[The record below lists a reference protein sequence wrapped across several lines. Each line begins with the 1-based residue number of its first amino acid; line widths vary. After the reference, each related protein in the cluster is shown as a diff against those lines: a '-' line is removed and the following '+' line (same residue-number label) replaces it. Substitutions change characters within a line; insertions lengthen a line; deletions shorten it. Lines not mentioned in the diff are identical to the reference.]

1 MPFNER
7 TRDTFEH
14 IDHYP
19 QPPLINLQPITYDK
33 ELMTEL
39 ALKNTTLAKTITKIM
54 IHLSG
59 FGDYYKKFP
68 QIMEQ
73 VLRRSNFRFP
83 GLYAPVISATIGII
97 DDPEKKNPIDRAVS
111 LVFGA
116 RSLYF
121 DLYAGRLSPDEYN
134 GQPLEMGQYP
144 NLFSTSLLL
153 GGKRVAL
160 FKSTHI
166 DRITVMYKGQIY
178 QVELTAG
185 DEEQKLIQLKQ
196 NLEHLISEQVP
207 ADQEASPGILTAAS
221 DQTQRMIFRRLIKN
235 PANRQSMEALKHSFL
250 TLCLDLDS
258 TPHDLA
264 EATRLAHS
272 RNYDNRWFHS
282 SLQLVV
288 FGNAKA
294 GTICNFTTYLDGNT
308 MMRGTSEIQK
318 RGQKIKVPDM
328 AGKKSA
334 DSMSPTKLHWQ
345 IPLAALERAKKD
357 YERILDHQ
365 EQATYVIEGIGRDL
379 FKTRGIAAVPVFML
393 ALQQATEKLCKRPAW
408 IQQFL
413 TMTRYRCMDL
423 NTCDINTSEV
433 REFLDFI
440 SNPEADKPMARDLLT
455 RAVNAQTE
463 AMKKKRNYLSPV
475 PIILSYV
482 RNCRGLKGI
491 YIKFIAALAMTLL
504 RLLRQFELQ
513 PRDIVVSHPDIY
525 NEAPIVGRPGIRLPY
540 VRCFGLHYQIY
551 TDKIVIT
558 MMPGLKWDVPN
569 AQLIQETENSLRQL
583 LQILE

>member
-7 TRDTFEH
+7 TKDIFEH
-14 IDHYP
+14 IEYYP
-19 QPPLINLQPITYDK
+19 QPPLFNLQPITYDK
-33 ELMTEL
+33 DLMTDL
-39 ALKNTTLAKTITKIM
+39 ALKNTPLAKTITKIM

-59 FGDYYKKFP
+59 FSYYYKTFP

-73 VLRRSNFRFP
+73 VLRRSNFRIP

-97 DDPEKKNPIDRAVS
+97 DDPEKTNPIDRAVS

-121 DLYAGRLSPDEYN
+121 DLYAGRLRPDEYK

-144 NLFSTSLLL
+144 NLFSTSLIP

-160 FKSTHI
+160 FKSTYI
-166 DRITVMYKGQIY
+166 DRITVMYKGQMY

-185 DEEQKLIQLKQ
+185 DEAHKLIQFKH
-196 NLEHLISEQVP
+196 NLEYLIAERIP
-207 ADQEASPGILTAAS
+207 GEKGISPGILTAAS
-221 DQTQRMIFRRLIKN
+221 DKTQRMIFRTLSRN
-235 PANRQSMEALKHSFL
+235 PVNRQSMEALKHSFL

-258 TPHDLA
+258 TPPDLA

-294 GTICNFTTYLDGNT
+294 CTICNFTAYLDGNI
-308 MMRGTSEIQK
+308 MMRGASEIQQ
-318 RGQKIKVPDM
+318 RGRKIKIPDM
-328 AGKKSA
+328 TGQKSA
-334 DSMSPTKLHWQ
+334 DSISLSKLYWQ
-345 IPLAALERAKKD
+345 IPEAALQRAKKD
-357 YERILDHQ
+357 YESILDHQ
-365 EQATYVIEGIGRDL
+365 GQATFVIEGIGRDL
-379 FKTRGIAAVPVFML
+379 LQTRGTAVVPVFML
-393 ALQQATEKLCKRPAW
+393 ALQKATEKLCQRPVW

-413 TMTRYRCMDL
+413 TMSRYRCMDL
-423 NTCDINTSEV
+423 NYCDISTNEV
-433 REFLDFI
+433 RQFLDYVTD
-440 SNPEADKPMARDLLT
+440 PKADQQTARDLLNK
-455 RAVNAQTE
+455 AVQSQIA
-463 AMKKKRNYLSPV
+463 AIKKKRHYFSLIPV
-475 PIILSYV
+475 ILSYV
-482 RNCRGLKGI
+482 RNSRGIKGI
-491 YIKFIAALAMTLL
+491 YIKFITALAMTLI
-504 RLLRQFELQ
+504 RLLGQFELQ

-525 NEAPIVGRPGIRLPY
+525 QEAPIVGRPGIRLPY

-551 TDKIVIT
+551 ADKIVIT

-569 AQLIQETENSLRQL
+569 AQLVRETENSLKQI

>member
-7 TRDTFEH
+7 SKDVFEH
-14 IDHYP
+14 IGHYP

-59 FGDYYKKFP
+59 FNDYYKKFP

-97 DDPEKKNPIDRAVS
+97 DDPEKNNPIDRAVS

-121 DLYAGRLSPDEYN
+121 DLFAGRLSPDEYN

-153 GGKRVAL
+153 GGKKVAL

-166 DRITVMYKGQIY
+166 DRITVMYKGQMY

-185 DEEQKLIQLKQ
+185 DEEQKLIQFKQ
-196 NLEHLISEQVP
+196 NLEHLISEQLP
-207 ADQEASPGILTAAS
+207 ADQETSPGILTAAS
-221 DQTQRMIFRRLIKN
+221 DQTQRMIFRRLIEN
-235 PANRQSMEALKHSFL
+235 PVNRQSMEALKHSFL
-250 TLCLDLDS
+250 TLCLDLDT

-272 RNYDNRWFHS
+272 RNYGNRWFHS

-294 GTICNFTTYLDGNT
+294 CTICNFTTYLDGNM

-328 AGKKSA
+328 AGKKSV
-334 DSMSPTKLHWQ
+334 DSISVTKLHWQ
-345 IPLAALERAKKD
+345 IPAAALERAKKD

-365 EQATYVIEGIGRDL
+365 EQATYVIEGIGRDV
-379 FKTRGIAAVPVFML
+379 FKTRGIAAVPAFML
-393 ALQQATEKLCKRPAW
+393 ALQQATEKLCKRPVW

-413 TMTRYRCMDL
+413 TMTRYRCMDVEL
-423 NTCDINTSEV
+423 INVSTPEV
-433 REFLDFI
+433 RQFLEYTND
-440 SNPEADKPMARDLLT
+440 PKADKPMARDLFINAITSQTKAIKNKRKYLT
-455 RAVNAQTE
+455 
-463 AMKKKRNYLSPV
+463 PV
-475 PIILSYV
+475 PIMHSYV
-482 RNCRGLKGI
+482 RNSKGLKGI
-491 YIKFIAALAMTLL
+491 YIKLIFAVVMTLL
-504 RLLRQFELQ
+504 RWLRQFELQ
-513 PRDIVVSHPDIY
+513 PRDVIVSHPDIY
-525 NEAPIVGRPGIRLPY
+525 HEAPIVGRPGIRLPY

-551 TDKIVIT
+551 ADKIVIT

-569 AQLIQETENSLRQL
+569 AQVVQETENSLKQI